1 MGCPY
6 AVFGLT
12 PDASLADVK
21 SCYIKLAKAHHP
33 DKLAACTNDAERLE
47 HTEKFR
53 RATLAY
59 RCIEDTLK
67 HGGGGGGLGGCKFA
81 SFGNDSTSTDWWGS
95 GGGGL
100 DEWIKVFRNVF
111 DEMKK
116 RYHSIEVPVTLRQI
130 HKRKVRRLEIFL
142 RDCDDPVYISVNC
155 GEYPNTTTIAD
166 EGRIIKIKF
175 VLKQHE
181 IYHLDNIIGNRDIF
195 ATCSIQWHDY
205 IQGALKTMTWIDG
218 KTIID
223 ISIPPFADLEIPLVF
238 TGRGLWGEGNLYVS
252 LKVQYPLQAAWNLL
266 AENDQKDMVR
276 LLTLLTT

>member
-111 DEMKK
+111 HQKTAPP
-116 RYHSIEVPVTLRQI
+116 R
-130 HKRKVRRLEIFL
+130 
-142 RDCDDPVYISVNC
+142 SVNC
-155 GEYPNTTTIAD
+155 
-166 EGRIIKIKF
+166 
-175 VLKQHE
+175 
-181 IYHLDNIIGNRDIF
+181 
-195 ATCSIQWHDY
+195 
-205 IQGALKTMTWIDG
+205 
-218 KTIID
+218 
-223 ISIPPFADLEIPLVF
+223 
-238 TGRGLWGEGNLYVS
+238 
-252 LKVQYPLQAAWNLL
+252 LL
-266 AENDQKDMVR
+266 AAHRIPKQRYILE
-276 LLTLLTT
+276 L